1 MKKKIN
7 QDQDIKNFI
16 SGMEKARSGNFK
28 LSEQEVES
36 LYLYL
41 YQLENQCVKDM
52 YINKCITEHIE
63 TLSKKYSGNGQ
74 RDISKRAV
82 LKELMKYIID
92 NEEQKKTS
100 N

>member
-41 YQLENQCVKDM
+41 YQLENQVVREQ
-52 YINKCITEHIE
+52 YINTSITEHIE
-63 TLSKKYSGNGQ
+63 VLSKKYSGNGQ

-82 LKELMKYIID
+82 LKELMKYVID
-92 NEEQKKTS
+92 NEEQNKTS

>member
-7 QDQDIKNFI
+7 KDQDIKNFI

-41 YQLENQCVKDM
+41 YQLENQVVREQ
-52 YINKCITEHIE
+52 YINTSITEHIE
-63 TLSKKYSGNGQ
+63 TLSKKYSTNGQ

-92 NEEQKKTS
+92 NEEQDKVVK
-100 N
+100 